1 MLKIV
6 LSATPTLTPGTW
18 KRDRHDREGEG
29 GGGGE
34 ARAENYARNFNVKCL
49 FVFVAVVVV
58 VVVTV
63 VITALVVV
71 VVAAVMRRQLLIKLK
86 FILIK
91 QASQMSHLR
100 FNDVTDDK
108 QGVASQGGAVKGVTS

>member
-1 MLKIV
+1 M
-6 LSATPTLTPGTW
+6 
-18 KRDRHDREGEG
+18 
-29 GGGGE
+29 
-34 ARAENYARNFNVKCL
+34 
-49 FVFVAVVVV
+49 FVVVVV

-63 VITALVVV
+63 VITALVVVVVV

-108 QGVASQGGAVKGVTS
+108 QGVASQGGAGKGVTS